1 MKADMHTRTHSIDP
15 LINLTP
21 ADLVR
26 WANKLRQTPIVS
38 HLPPSPLPW
47 EAQSHQATSENGHHS
62 PATLIPHPHWPGV
75 CPRIRQKNMALGVE
89 GRPQSCRFGTRSR
102 LSHTDS
108 FANPERAVSALSRRT
123 QNGSLTKKKKKSPS
137 APPEWRKVQPE
148 WEQLLTQ
155 NDENSGRW
163 GWGAVDTLN

>member
-1 MKADMHTRTHSIDP
+1 
-15 LINLTP
+15 
-21 ADLVR
+21 
-26 WANKLRQTPIVS
+26 
-38 HLPPSPLPW
+38 
-47 EAQSHQATSENGHHS
+47 
-62 PATLIPHPHWPGV
+62 
-75 CPRIRQKNMALGVE
+75 MALGVE
-89 GRPQSCRFGTRSR
+89 GRPQSCRFGTRSG

-123 QNGSLTKKKKKSPS
+123 QNGSLTKKKKKKKASICPP
-137 APPEWRKVQPE
+137 PPEWRKVQPE

>member
-1 MKADMHTRTHSIDP
+1 
-15 LINLTP
+15 
-21 ADLVR
+21 
-26 WANKLRQTPIVS
+26 
-38 HLPPSPLPW
+38 
-47 EAQSHQATSENGHHS
+47 
-62 PATLIPHPHWPGV
+62 
-75 CPRIRQKNMALGVE
+75 MALGVE